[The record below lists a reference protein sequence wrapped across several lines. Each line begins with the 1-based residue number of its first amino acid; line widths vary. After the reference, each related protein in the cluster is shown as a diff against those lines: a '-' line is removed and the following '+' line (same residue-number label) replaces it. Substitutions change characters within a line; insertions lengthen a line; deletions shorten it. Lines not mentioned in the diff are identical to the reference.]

1 MAEPKK
7 APKVFTIAAAL
18 LLVGPI
24 AFAAWY
30 FNRPKVEPTPLKTM
44 DELDVIC
51 IGRVDAP
58 KMVISLEP
66 AMAGRVT
73 DILVEENAEVKADQ
87 VLVKLDDSLAMHR
100 KKQAEAADIGAQ
112 LEKQRAVNEAAR
124 FPQTIEVRQAMSN
137 SILAQMRAA
146 DKNLEVRKAL
156 SGLNKPGEAEI
167 AGLQAVIDQ
176 LKELHKA
183 EEIQLKELKK
193 MLAEKQPDL
202 LVQAAEAKLK
212 ATKADLDLA
221 NRGVD
226 DCTIRA
232 PSDGRILRLQA
243 NKGGVLLPGGY
254 MPSIVFAPAGKLVI
268 RAEVDQEF
276 LGKVKVGKSVM
287 AEDESRLDSPKWK
300 GQVKS
305 VSRWVANR
313 RTIILDPGEINDV
326 RTVECVVE
334 LETDQDLVIGQR
346 MRVRIQTKESR

>member
-7 APKVFTIAAAL
+7 VPKVFTILAAL

-30 FNRPKVEPTPLKTM
+30 FNRPKVDPTPLKTM
-44 DELDVIC
+44 EELDVIC
-51 IGRVDAP
+51 IGRIDSA

-66 AMAGRVT
+66 ATAGRVVE
-73 DILVEENAEVKADQ
+73 ILVEENAEVKADQ
-87 VLVKLDDSLAMHR
+87 PLVKLDDTLAMHR
-100 KKQAEAADIGAQ
+100 KKQAEAAEVGAT
-112 LEKQRAVNEAAR
+112 LEKTRAVNEAAR
-124 FPQTIEVRQAMSN
+124 FPQQIEVRQAMTN
-137 SILAQMRAA
+137 SILAQVRAA
-146 DKNLEVRKAL
+146 EKNLEVRKVL
-156 SGLNKPGEAEI
+156 SGLNKPGEAELS
-167 AGLQAVIDQ
+167 GLQAIVDQ

-183 EEIQLKELKK
+183 EEIQLRELKK

-212 ATKADLDLA
+212 AARADLELA
-221 NRGVD
+221 QRGVD

-232 PSDGRILRLQA
+232 PGAGRILRLQA

-276 LGKVKVGKSVM
+276 LGKVKVGKKVM
-287 AEDESRLDSPKWK
+287 AEDESRLDSPKWI

-346 MRVRIQTKESR
+346 MRVRIMMK

>member
-7 APKVFTIAAAL
+7 VPKVFTVLAAL

-44 DELDVIC
+44 EELDVIC
-51 IGRVDAP
+51 IGRVDSA

-66 AMAGRVT
+66 ATAGRVT
-73 DILVEENAEVKADQ
+73 EILVEENAEVKADQ

-100 KKQAEAADIGAQ
+100 KKQADAAVSAAI
-112 LEKQRAVNEAAR
+112 LERKRAVNEAGR
-124 FPQTIEVRQAMSN
+124 FPNQVEAQQAIVNSTKAQVQTAEKNVEVRQ
-137 SILAQMRAA
+137 
-146 DKNLEVRKAL
+146 AL

-167 AGLQAVIDQ
+167 AGLRSLVTQ
-176 LKELHKA
+176 LKELEKSQQ
-183 EEIQLKELKK
+183 IQLDELRK
-193 MLAEKQPDL
+193 MLAEKQPNLLIEAADL
-202 LVQAAEAKLK
+202 KLKAAEA
-212 ATKADLDLA
+212 DQELA
-221 NRGVD
+221 QRGVD

-232 PSDGRILRLQA
+232 PGAGRILRLQA
-243 NKGGVLLPGGY
+243 NKGGVLVPGGFT
-254 MPSIVFAPAGKLVI
+254 PSIVFAPAGKLVI

-276 LGKVKVGKSVM
+276 LGKVKVGKKVM
-287 AEDESRLDSPKWK
+287 AEDESRLDSPKWM

-346 MRVRIQTKESR
+346 MRVRIMMK

>member
-7 APKVFTIAAAL
+7 APKVFTILAAL

-30 FNRPKVEPTPLKTM
+30 FNRPKVEQTPLKTM
-44 DELDVIC
+44 EELDVIC

-66 AMAGRVT
+66 ATAGRVVE
-73 DILVEENAEVKADQ
+73 ILVEENADVKADQ
-87 VLVKLDDSLAMHR
+87 PLVRLDDTLAMHR
-100 KKQAEAADIGAQ
+100 KKQAEAAEVGAT
-112 LEKQRAVNEAAR
+112 LEKTRAVNEAAR
-124 FPQTIEVRQAMSN
+124 FPQQIEVRQAMTN
-137 SILAQMRAA
+137 SILAQVRAA
-146 DKNLEVRKAL
+146 EKNLEVRKVL
-156 SGLNKPGEAEI
+156 SGLNKPGEAELS
-167 AGLQAVIDQ
+167 GLQAIVDQ
-176 LKELHKA
+176 IKELHKA
-183 EEIQLKELKK
+183 EEIQLRELKK
-193 MLAEKQPDL
+193 MLAEKQPEI
-202 LVQAAEAKLK
+202 LVQAAEARLK
-212 ATKADLDLA
+212 AAKADLELA
-221 NRGVD
+221 QRGVD

-232 PSDGRILRLQA
+232 PGAGRILRLQA

-276 LGKVKVGKSVM
+276 LGKVKVGKKVM
-287 AEDESRLDSPKWK
+287 AEDESRLDSPTWM

-334 LETDQDLVIGQR
+334 LETDQNLVIGQR
-346 MRVRIQTKESR
+346 MRVRIMMK